1 MAELYL
7 SGERPVDKLI
17 TELEEVFPPLTV
29 DPSMSHELILYRA
42 GERSVV
48 EWIKSKYNSEN

>member
-1 MAELYL
+1 MAELHL
-7 SGERPVDKLI
+7 STEGPLIKLLD
-17 TELEEVFPPLTV
+17 ELEEVFPPITI

-48 EWIKSKYNSEN
+48 EWIKAKLDD

>member
-7 SGERPVDKLI
+7 SGDKPLDKLVA
-17 TELEEVFPPLTV
+17 ELEEVFPALTI

-48 EWIKSKYNSEN
+48 EWIKAKLDTES

>member
-7 SGERPVDKLI
+7 SNERPMNQLLE
-17 TELEEVFPPLTV
+17 ELEEVFPALTI

-48 EWIKSKYNSEN
+48 EWIKAKLEES

>member
-7 SGERPVDKLI
+7 SGEAPVDKLI

-48 EWIKSKYNSEN
+48 EWIKSKYNQEN